1 VNSRRGFIRRI
12 GAASLL
18 PLSGQQ
24 AAASD
29 SFRLTA
35 ETPGRIV
42 LSPEASL
49 SEKWGA
55 EQLSAFLEQ
64 MTGLRLPI
72 LTAIPAAGNGPV
84 IAVGRSAFTDRAAV
98 QVAEGEACRLK
109 TDGRTL
115 IIAGGRERGTMY
127 GVFCFLEKLGCRW
140 YTADVARIPRI
151 PHFSVRA
158 IDESISPAFAYREVF
173 FTEAQG
179 REWSAR
185 NRLNGH
191 FHQLDE
197 SVGGKISYQP
207 FAHSFYDLVPPA
219 DYFESHPE
227 YFALFAGERRKEN
240 AQLCLT
246 NVNVVRIANERVR
259 QWLKERPAVSVISV
273 SQNDG
278 GGWCEC
284 EFCRQVIQE
293 EGGAISGLLL
303 RFVNQIARS
312 NPDVTIDT
320 LAYQATAD
328 PPLRVRPLLNVQIR
342 LCPIEACQAHP
353 VQACAYNQQ
362 FRERLSAWS
371 RIAPRLI
378 LWQYSMNFSHF
389 LLPFPNERAMMLDI
403 PRLHQAGV
411 SGVFVEG
418 AGSEGAFGENAE
430 LRSYLAAR
438 LLWNPGIDASAE
450 IRGFLDS
457 VYGPASPLMQRYFQL
472 RYRDADHLWID
483 QGVTSGYLTGR
494 FLRDGRVLLNR
505 ARAAAATPAARARIN
520 RQLLSLDYIETLR
533 GRRFQMTGDVYRP
546 SQSADKLASFVEKA
560 KSLSITR
567 LREGYPIE
575 AQAREFEQMTT
586 DYPVVKL
593 DGDVAIVPALGA
605 RVLWGTRFRIPD
617 PGEYLYPAAGGLYM
631 NVASHLMGRTQRVVW
646 RTRTA
651 APQAAV
657 VEGESETGLKIELEI
672 HVANGVLTL
681 RARAHNPG
689 PGAQPVVLRCQA
701 ELVFGN
707 ARLEY
712 PGAAVAL
719 ESAPANL
726 DLRGAARPSREW
738 SVVTAQER
746 ITNRFR
752 GDEVERCVAN
762 WSPREPRQL
771 ILGLVSPETILKSG
785 DSLVLSSDYSVTA
798 AAA

>member
-1 VNSRRGFIRRI
+1 MDSRRQFIRSI

-18 PLSGQQ
+18 PLSD
-24 AAASD
+24 A
-29 SFRLTA
+29 FRLTA
-35 ETPGRIV
+35 AAPGKIV
-42 LSPEASL
+42 ISPEGSP
-49 SEKWGA
+49 SEKWAA

-64 MTGLRLPI
+64 MTGIRLPVV
-72 LTAIPAAGNGPV
+72 TAMPAASDGPV
-84 IAVGRSAFTDRAAV
+84 IAVGRSAFTDRAGV
-98 QVAEGEACRLK
+98 QVPEGESCRLNA
-109 TDGRTL
+109 DGRTL

-140 YTADVARIPRI
+140 YTADISRI
-151 PHFSVRA
+151 PHRQSLSVRA
-158 IDESISPAFAYREVF
+158 FDASISPAFSYREVF

-185 NRLNGH
+185 NRLNGN

-207 FAHSFYDLVPPA
+207 FAHSFYELAPPA
-219 DYFESHPE
+219 QYFESHPE

-240 AQLCLT
+240 AQLCLS
-246 NVNVVRIANERVR
+246 NGDVVRIANERVG
-259 QWLKERPAVSVISV
+259 QWLKERPAASVISI

-284 EFCRQVIQE
+284 EFCRQAVKE

-312 NPDVTIDT
+312 NPGATIDT

-328 PPLRVRPLLNVQIR
+328 PPAHVRPLPNVQIR
-342 LCPIEACQAHP
+342 LCPIEACQAHL
-353 VQACAYNQQ
+353 VHACAYNQQ

-418 AGSEGAFGENAE
+418 AGSGGAFGENAE

-438 LLWNPGIDASAE
+438 LLWNPGVDANAE
-450 IRGFLDS
+450 IRGFLRS
-457 VYGPASPLMQRYFQL
+457 VYGPASPWMRRYFEL
-472 RYRDADHLWID
+472 RYRDSDHLWID
-483 QGVTSGYLTGR
+483 QGVTSAYLTGR
-494 FLRDGRVLLNR
+494 FLRDGRALLDR
-505 ARAAAATPAARARIN
+505 AHTFAETPAARARID
-520 RQLLSLDYIETLR
+520 RQLVSLDYIETMQ
-533 GRRFQMTGDVYRP
+533 GRRFQMSGDVYRP
-546 SQSADKLASFVEKA
+546 DESAGKLTAFAEKA
-560 KSLSITR
+560 KSLGITQ
-567 LREGYPIE
+567 LREGYPVE

-593 DGDVAIVPALGA
+593 DGGVSIIPALGA
-605 RVLWGTRFRIPD
+605 RVLWGMRFRIPD

-631 NVASHLMGRTQRVVW
+631 SVASHLMSRPQSVVW
-646 RTRTA
+646 RIRTA
-651 APQAAV
+651 DTQAAV
-657 VEGESETGLKIELEI
+657 IEGESETGLKIELEVR
-672 HVANGVLTL
+672 VANGALSL
-681 RARAHNPG
+681 RARAFNPAAD
-689 PGAQPVVLRCQA
+689 AQPVVLRCQA
-701 ELVFGN
+701 EMVFGK

-712 PGAAVAL
+712 VGKTVAL
-719 ESAPANL
+719 ESAPASL
-726 DLRGAARPSREW
+726 DLRDTDRPSGEW
-738 SVVTAQER
+738 AVVTAHER
-746 ITNRFR
+746 VVNRFR

-762 WSPREPRQL
+762 WFPREPRQL

-785 DSLVLSSDYSVTA
+785 DSLVLSSEYSVMA